1 MQKKEYA
8 IVTGASKGI
17 GKAIA
22 KELAARGWPLV
33 LVSRTESLLKDLAQQ
48 WSQEHGVL
56 VQYCALDLCD
66 PSSITQLLA
75 FCDAQKII
83 PKILVNN
90 AGFGVWGTFA
100 ENKWEDLNAMNQLN
114 VTALLQMSHAFI
126 PKIKAAGG
134 GHILNVASTGAF
146 TPIPNMA
153 LYGAGKA
160 YVRSF
165 SFALREEL
173 QPLGI
178 KVTCLSPGGTWTEF
192 MDRAGNQIVAERAK
206 RWMMPAEQ
214 CAKAG
219 LKGMF
224 KGKAEVI
231 PGWYNHL
238 AAWASKHM
246 PSTLVARTAGKMFEE

>member
-1 MQKKEYA
+1 
-8 IVTGASKGI
+8 
-17 GKAIA
+17 
-22 KELAARGWPLV
+22 LV
-33 LVSRTESLLKDLAQQ
+33 ARTESLLAELAGQ
-48 WSQEHGVL
+48 WAKAHGVP
-56 VQYCALDLCD
+56 VEYCALDLCD
-66 PSSITQLLA
+66 PDSPGKLLN
-75 FCDAQKII
+75 FCKEKGIV

-90 AGFGVWGTFA
+90 AGFGVWGKFA
-100 ENKWEDLNAMNQLN
+100 ANKWEELNAMNQLN
-114 VTALLQMSHAFI
+114 VTSLLQMCHAFI
-126 PKIKAAGG
+126 PTIKSAGG

-173 QPLGI
+173 KPDGI
-178 KVTCLSPGGTWTEF
+178 QVTCLSPGGTWTEF
-192 MDRAGNQIVAERAK
+192 MDRAGNQIVAERAS
-206 RWMMPAEQ
+206 RWMMSAEE

-231 PGWYNHL
+231 PGWYNWV

-246 PSTLVARTAGKMFEE
+246 PTKMVARTAGKMFEE

>member
-1 MQKKEYA
+1 MKGYA

-22 KELAARGWPLV
+22 AELAQKGWPLV
-33 LVSRTESLLKDLAQQ
+33 LVARTEHLLQELAET
-48 WSQEHGVL
+48 WTKAYGVA
-56 VQYCALDLCD
+56 VEYCALDLCE
-66 PSSITQLLA
+66 PESPARLLH
-75 FCDAQKII
+75 FCEEKGIQ

-90 AGFGVWGTFA
+90 AGFGVWGKFA
-100 ENKWEDLNAMNQLN
+100 DNDWKDLHAMNQLN
-114 VTALLQMSHAFI
+114 VTALLQMCHAFI
-126 PKIKAAGG
+126 PQLKAAGG

-165 SFALREEL
+165 SYALREEL
-173 QPLGI
+173 KPHGI
-178 KVTCLSPGGTWTEF
+178 WVTCLSPGGTWTEF
-192 MDRAGNQIVAERAK
+192 MDRAGNQIVAERASK
-206 RWMMPAEQ
+206 WMMPAEA
-214 CAKAG
+214 CAKAA

-231 PGWYNHL
+231 PGWYNRL
-238 AAWASKHM
+238 AAWASKHAPTGM
-246 PSTLVARTAGKMFEE
+246 TARTAGKMFEE